1 MYLSELDRNAHELLQ
16 LMLLTASAAVDHHSE
31 DDVEGP
37 PWNAGGGES
46 ATDDEVTDEFLRQVA
61 DRLRRKATLAER
73 TLRQFLLQTTPVNAR
88 TDATPAHTPVMSGGR
103 PALNPV
109 NAGTDATPAHTQVK
123 SGGRP
128 ALNPV
133 NAGTDATPAHT
144 PVKSGGRPAL
154 NPVNAGTDATPAYT
168 PVNFTGKRTTAC
180 RATMTE
186 LTSHLSNVVDF
197 LTNVTAPRLLINATA
212 ADNATADST
221 WNTTLSEAAKDW
233 RELTTTATLP
243 ACACPTPAAP
253 PADAPVYVTPV
264 LRAADL
270 APVKRDVLGY
280 LVQSGTVDECLAGY
294 GQALSKTAA
303 WRVET
308 EAAVR
313 QLRSDAAAGQP
324 DTFDFAA
331 EVAVIE
337 RDERDVDALFS
348 RYAYAEVLH
357 RQHFRLLRI
366 CYLHQEG
373 YVFTL
378 FVCLFVSGDLAHS
391 TGFHIKVGVFYK
403 LNKRRVC
410 FIV

>member
-16 LMLLTASAAVDHHSE
+16 LMLLTASTAVDHHSE

-37 PWNAGGGES
+37 PRNAGGGES
-46 ATDDEVTDEFLRQVA
+46 ATDDEVTDEFLRHVA
-61 DRLRRKATLAER
+61 DRLRRKATLADR
-73 TLRQFLLQTTPVNAR
+73 TLRQFLLQTNPVNAR
-88 TDATPAHTPVMSGGR
+88 TDATPAHTPV
-103 PALNPV
+103 
-109 NAGTDATPAHTQVK
+109 
-123 SGGRP
+123 
-128 ALNPV
+128 
-133 NAGTDATPAHT
+133 
-144 PVKSGGRPAL
+144 
-154 NPVNAGTDATPAYT
+154 
-168 PVNFTGKRTTAC
+168 NFTGKRTTAC
-180 RATMTE
+180 RAAMTE

-221 WNTTLSEAAKDW
+221 WNTTLSEAAEDW
-233 RELTTTATLP
+233 RELTTAATLP

-357 RQHFRLLRI
+357 RQQFRLLRI

-391 TGFHIKVGVFYK
+391 TGFHTKVGVFYK

>member
-16 LMLLTASAAVDHHSE
+16 LMLLTASAAVDRHS

-37 PWNAGGGES
+37 PRNAGGGES
-46 ATDDEVTDEFLRQVA
+46 ATDDEVTDEFLRHVA

-133 NAGTDATPAHT
+133 NAGTDATPA
-144 PVKSGGRPAL
+144 
-154 NPVNAGTDATPAYT
+154 YT

-180 RATMTE
+180 HAAMTY

-221 WNTTLSEAAKDW
+221 WNTTLSKAPEDW

-253 PADAPVYVTPV
+253 PADAPIYVTPV

-391 TGFHIKVGVFYK
+391 TDFHIKVGVFYK